1 MAEVDTSQ
9 LEEVGQRIAAAR
21 RAAGLTQHE
30 LAESVGTSLGRVDRY
45 ELGRSDP
52 SEHLERIAKVTRR
65 STRWLLTGSDPDETD
80 GTDEPD
86 ETDETDETDEA
97 LLAALGRRVE
107 EARHAAGLTESE
119 LAAKLGVD
127 EEKVARYESG
137 QDDASTVL
145 DSIAQA
151 TGSSRAWLQGETDEP
166 DDLDRLI
173 TGLRQQRDGIKRR
186 LAKLDDREQDLQ
198 VRESILAAREDLIGV
213 QQDEFE
219 REWEA
224 RLQELEE
231 LHRSVVE
238 SGSAFAERA
247 AELRQSRMDAAADLA
262 QQEQR
267 PASKA

>member
-1 MAEVDTSQ
+1 MET
-9 LEEVGQRIAAAR
+9 EHAAR
-21 RAAGLTQHE
+21 Q
-30 LAESVGTSLGRVDRY
+30 VG
-45 ELGRSDP
+45 
-52 SEHLERIAKVTRR
+52 ERIAVARKTAGLSQRALGKRLGISVQQVEDLEGGRTDPSSYIDRVAEVTRR
-65 STRWLLTGSDPDETD
+65 SSDWF
-80 GTDEPD
+80 
-86 ETDETDETDEA
+86 
-97 LLAALGRRVE
+97 LADADADADADDAITEALGRRVI
-107 EARHAAGLTESE
+107 EARDPDAEPAEQRGALE
-119 LAAKLGVD
+119 
-127 EEKVARYESG
+127 
-137 QDDASTVL
+137 DASLVEEDEL
-145 DSIAQA
+145 D
-151 TGSSRAWLQGETDEP
+151 E
-166 DDLDRLI
+166 LDRLV
-173 TGLRQQRDGIKRR
+173 TGLRQQRDAIKRR